1 MRNIILLITLILSG
15 TLSAQEFLY
24 EIGPTAGASFYS
36 GDANNYA
43 LFQQPNAV
51 YGISVRRNFNLRTAL
66 KVDLLQATV
75 SSDFKDSKNILPN
88 SGVTSFKTGFLNM
101 NAHLEYSFFSY
112 SDSFLYKE
120 THRFS
125 PYIFI
130 GLGVTSVTSPSS
142 MTRLNIPIGV
152 GVKYKIFRRVNI
164 GAEWSMN
171 MLMSDR
177 LERIEALT
185 DPYRMNQPSGTKN
198 NDWFSYLRF
207 YITFD
212 FYRPPCN
219 CNKN

>member
-1 MRNIILLITLILSG
+1 MRNIILFITILLSG

-24 EIGPTAGASFYS
+24 EIGPTGGASFYS

-43 LFQQPNAV
+43 LFQQPNGV

-88 SGVTSFKTGFLNM
+88 SGVRSFKTDFLNI

-120 THRFS
+120 TRRFS

-130 GLGVTSVTSPSS
+130 GLGVTSVTSPSG
-142 MTRLNIPIGV
+142 MTRLNIPMGV

-177 LERIEALT
+177 LERIDALT
-185 DPYRMNQPSGTKN
+185 DPYRMNQPSGIKN
-198 NDWFSYLRF
+198 NDWFSYLKF